1 MKKLLSVFAAA
12 AVLFGFA
19 SCSGDLHDD
28 IAPEQ
33 MYLIGA
39 LSSSSWDKTE
49 PMTTV
54 STGVYT
60 ITTDFLAESEFKLIK
75 VADKGDSSWSAAQD
89 QWGSD
94 GFSSAGGAANFK
106 LGNSA
111 AGKYKITVNIMTN
124 SLEVENANTVI
135 SGTVVPVGAAP
146 VIRGNVVNKDWLC
159 TSMTDEG
166 DGTYTY
172 ITKDSDNKGDQI
184 VILLMT
190 EAEASAGSW
199 PNSRRYG
206 NPDGIKI
213 GEKTALDA
221 VGEKVNGNNN
231 NTTILDFDSGKNY
244 KITVSSD
251 TDHLYCLVEET
262 TEKPAVKLQEA
273 AQLQGS
279 IGNFDLE
286 WKDGVAVVET
296 TLGADY
302 GDNWAYPNVTPNTIS
317 FALLTVKDDWNSP
330 CYKSTTMLVGDETA
344 LKIDTATNNK
354 VVSIEPLT
362 GKKVKLTFTGTETT
376 IKCKAE
382 IVK

>member
-39 LSSSSWDKTE
+39 LSSSTWDKTE

-60 ITTDFLAESEFKLIK
+60 ITTEFLANSEFKLIK
-75 VADKGDSSWSAAQD
+75 VADKGGDSWPAAQD

-94 GFSSAGGAANFK
+94 GFSSTGGAANFK

-111 AGKYKITVNIMTN
+111 AGKYKVTVNIMTN
-124 SLEVENANTVI
+124 SLEVENANTII
-135 SGTVVPVGAAP
+135 SGTIVPVGTAP
-146 VIRGNVVNKDWLC
+146 VIRGNIVDKDWNC
-159 TSMTDEG
+159 TSMNAEG

-190 EAEASAGSW
+190 EAEAQANSW
-199 PNSRRYG
+199 ANSRRYG
-206 NPDGIKI
+206 NPGGIKI

-221 VGEKVNGNNN
+221 IGEKVNGKDN
-231 NTTILDFDSGKNY
+231 NTTIQDFDNSKNY

-251 TDHLYCLVEET
+251 TEHLYCLIEET
-262 TEKPAVKLQEA
+262 TETPAVKLQEA

-296 TLGADY
+296 TLKADY
-302 GDNWAYPNVTPNTIS
+302 TDGWLYPNGTPNTIS
-317 FALLTVKDDWNSP
+317 FGLLTVAGDWNKP
-330 CYKSTTMLVGDETA
+330 CYKATTMLIGEETA
-344 LKIDTATNNK
+344 LKIGGGGNNK
-354 VVSIEPLT
+354 VVSIEPLA
-362 GKKVKLTFTGTETT
+362 GKKIKLTFTGTETT

-382 IVK
+382 IVE

>member
-39 LSSSSWDKTE
+39 LSSSTWDKTE

-60 ITTDFLAESEFKLIK
+60 ITTEFLANSEFKLIK
-75 VADKGDSSWSAAQD
+75 VADKGGDSWPAAQD

-94 GFSSAGGAANFK
+94 GFSSTGGAANFK

-135 SGTVVPVGAAP
+135 SGTIVPVGAAP
-146 VIRGNVVNKDWLC
+146 VIRGTIVDKDWNC
-159 TSMTDEG
+159 TSMNAEG

-190 EAEASAGSW
+190 EAEAQANSW
-199 PNSRRYG
+199 ANSRRYG

-221 VGEKVNGNNN
+221 IGEKVNGKDN
-231 NTTILDFDSGKNY
+231 NTTILDFDDSKNY

-251 TDHLYCLVEET
+251 TEHLYCLVEET
-262 TEKPAVKLQEA
+262 TEKPVVKLKEA
-273 AQLQGS
+273 VQLKGS

-296 TLGADY
+296 TLKSNYTDG
-302 GDNWAYPNVTPNTIS
+302 WLYPNGTPYTIS
-317 FALLTVKDDWNSP
+317 FGLLTVKDNWDKP
-330 CYKSTTMLVGDETA
+330 CYKSTTMLVGDETP

-354 VVSIEPLT
+354 VVSIEPLA
-362 GKKVKLTFTGTETT
+362 GKKVKFTFKGTETT

-382 IVK
+382 IVE

>member
-1 MKKLLSVFAAA
+1 MKKILSVFAAA

-39 LSSSSWDKTE
+39 LSSSTWDKTE

-60 ITTDFLAESEFKLIK
+60 ITTEFLANSEFKLIK
-75 VADKGDSSWSAAQD
+75 VADKGGDSWPAAQD

-94 GFSSAGGAANFK
+94 GFSSKGAAANFK

-135 SGTVVPVGAAP
+135 SGTVVPVGTAP
-146 VIRGNVVNKDWLC
+146 VIRGNIVDKDWNC
-159 TSMTDEG
+159 TSMNAEG

-190 EAEASAGSW
+190 EAEAKANSW
-199 PNSRRYG
+199 ANSRRYG

-213 GEKTALDA
+213 GVKTALDTI
-221 VGEKVNGNNN
+221 GEKVNGNDN
-231 NTTILDFDSGKNY
+231 NTTIIDFDSAKNY

-251 TDHLYCLVEET
+251 AKHLYCLIQET
-262 TEKPAVKLQEA
+262 TEIPAVKLQEA

-279 IGNFDLE
+279 IGNFDLTWE
-286 WKDGVAVVET
+286 NGVAVVEK
-296 TLGADY
+296 TLAADY
-302 GDNWAYPNVTPNTIS
+302 KDGWNNNNPNTIS
-317 FALLTVKDDWNSP
+317 FGLLTVAGNWNKP
-330 CYKSTTMLVGDETA
+330 CYKSTTMLVGDETP

-354 VVSIEPLT
+354 VVSIEPLA
-362 GKKVKLTFTGTETT
+362 GKKVKFTFTGTETT

-382 IVK
+382 IVE

>member
-1 MKKLLSVFAAA
+1 MKKILSVFAAA
-12 AVLFGFA
+12 ALLFGFA
-19 SCSGDLHDD
+19 SCNGDLHDD

-33 MYLIGA
+33 MYIIGA
-39 LSSSSWDKTE
+39 LSSSTWDKTE

-60 ITTDFLAESEFKLIK
+60 ITTEFSAESEFKLIK

-94 GFSSAGGAANFK
+94 GFSSTGGAANFK

-111 AGKYKITVNIMTN
+111 AGKYKVTVNIMTN
-124 SLEVENANTVI
+124 SLEVENANTII
-135 SGTVVPVGAAP
+135 SGTIVPVGAAP
-146 VIRGNVVNKDWLC
+146 VIRGDIVNADWSC
-159 TSMTDEG
+159 TSMNDAG

-190 EAEASAGSW
+190 EAEADAGAW
-199 PNSRRYG
+199 ANSRRFG

-221 VGEKVNGNNN
+221 IGEKVNGSDN
-231 NTTILDFDSGKNY
+231 NTTIIDFDSNKNY

-251 TDHLYCLVEET
+251 TEHLYCLVEET
-262 TEKPAVKLQEA
+262 TEKPVVILQEA

-279 IGNFDLE
+279 IGSFDLT
-286 WKDGVAVVET
+286 WNNGVAVVET
-296 TLGADY
+296 TLKADY
-302 GDNWAYPNVTPNTIS
+302 TDGWLYPNGTPNTIS
-317 FALLTVKDDWNSP
+317 FGLLTVKDDWDSP
-330 CYKSTTMLVGDETA
+330 CYKSTTMLVGDETP

-354 VVSIEPLT
+354 VVSIESLA
-362 GKKVKLTFTGTETT
+362 GKKVKFTFTGTETT

-382 IVK
+382 IVE

>member
-1 MKKLLSVFAAA
+1 MKKILSVFAAA

-39 LSSSSWDKTE
+39 LSSSTWDKTE

-60 ITTDFLAESEFKLIK
+60 ITTEFLANSEFKLIK
-75 VADKGDSSWSAAQD
+75 VADKGGDSWPAAQD

-94 GFSSAGGAANFK
+94 GFSSKGAAANFK

-135 SGTVVPVGAAP
+135 SGTVVPVGTAP
-146 VIRGNVVNKDWLC
+146 VIRGNIVDKDWNC
-159 TSMTDEG
+159 TSMNAEG

-190 EAEASAGSW
+190 EAEAQANSW
-199 PNSRRYG
+199 ANSRRYG

-221 VGEKVNGNNN
+221 IGEKVNGKDN
-231 NTTILDFDSGKNY
+231 NTTIQDFDNSKNY

-251 TDHLYCLVEET
+251 TEHLYCLIEET
-262 TEKPAVKLQEA
+262 TETPAVKLQEA
-273 AQLQGS
+273 AQLKGS
-279 IGNFDLE
+279 IGDVTLTWEN
-286 WKDGVAVVET
+286 GVAVVEK
-296 TLGADY
+296 TLAADY
-302 GDNWAYPNVTPNTIS
+302 KDSWNKDNPNTIS
-317 FALLTVKDDWNSP
+317 FGLLTVADNWNKP
-330 CYKSTTMLVGDETA
+330 CYKATTMLFGDETA
-344 LKIDTATNNK
+344 LKIDSSSTNNK
-354 VVSIEPLT
+354 VVSIEPLA
-362 GKKVKLTFTGTETT
+362 GKKVKLTFTGTEKT

-382 IVK
+382 IVE

>member
-1 MKKLLSVFAAA
+1 MKKILSVFAAA

-39 LSSSSWDKTE
+39 LSSSTWDKTE

-60 ITTDFLAESEFKLIK
+60 ITTEFLANSEFKLIK

-94 GFSSAGGAANFK
+94 GFSSTGGAANFK

-135 SGTVVPVGAAP
+135 SGTIVPVGAAP
-146 VIRGNVVNKDWLC
+146 VIRGNIVNGNWDC

-190 EAEASAGSW
+190 EAEAEANSW
-199 PNSRRYG
+199 ANSRRYG

-221 VGEKVNGNNN
+221 IGEKVNGKDN
-231 NTTILDFDSGKNY
+231 NTTIQDFDNSKNY

-251 TDHLYCLVEET
+251 TEHLYCLIEET
-262 TEKPAVKLQEA
+262 TETPAVKLQEA

-279 IGNFDLE
+279 IGKFDLE
-286 WKDGVAVVET
+286 WNNGVAVVEK
-296 TLGADY
+296 TLDTNYKDGWNK
-302 GDNWAYPNVTPNTIS
+302 DNLHTIS
-317 FALLTVKDDWNSP
+317 FALLTVKADWNSP

-354 VVSIEPLT
+354 VVSIEPLA
-362 GKKVKLTFTGTETT
+362 GKKVKFTFTGTETT

-382 IVK
+382 IVE

>member
-1 MKKLLSVFAAA
+1 MKKILSVFAAA

-19 SCSGDLHDD
+19 SCNGDLHDD

-33 MYLIGA
+33 MYIIGA
-39 LSSSSWDKTE
+39 LSSSTWDKTE

-60 ITTDFLAESEFKLIK
+60 ITTEFSAESEFKLIK

-94 GFSSAGGAANFK
+94 GFSSTGGAANFK

-111 AGKYKITVNIMTN
+111 AGKYKVTVNIMTN
-124 SLEVENANTVI
+124 SLEVENANTII
-135 SGTVVPVGAAP
+135 SGTIVPVGTAP
-146 VIRGNVVNKDWLC
+146 VIRGNIVDKDWNC
-159 TSMTDEG
+159 TSMNAEG

-190 EAEASAGSW
+190 EAEADSGAW
-199 PNSRRYG
+199 ANSRRFG
-206 NPDGIKI
+206 NPNGIKI

-221 VGEKVNGNNN
+221 IGEKVNGKDN
-231 NTTILDFDSGKNY
+231 NTTIQDFDSNKNY

-251 TDHLYCLVEET
+251 TEHLYCLVEET
-262 TEKPAVKLQEA
+262 TEKPVVKLQEA
-273 AQLQGS
+273 AQLQCALG
-279 IGNFDLE
+279 GFDLTWE
-286 WKDGVAVVET
+286 NGVAVFET
-296 TLGADY
+296 TLKANYTDGWNDS
-302 GDNWAYPNVTPNTIS
+302 NPNTFS
-317 FALLTVKDDWNSP
+317 FALLTVADKWDKP
-330 CYKSTTMLVGDETA
+330 CYKSTTMLVGDETP

-354 VVSIEPLT
+354 VVSIEPLA
-362 GKKVKLTFTGTETT
+362 GKKVKFTFTGTETT

-382 IVK
+382 IVE

>member
-1 MKKLLSVFAAA
+1 MKKILSVFAAA

-39 LSSSSWDKTE
+39 LSSSTWDKTE

-60 ITTDFLAESEFKLIK
+60 ITTEFLANSEFKLIK

-94 GFSSAGGAANFK
+94 GFSSTGGAANFK

-135 SGTVVPVGAAP
+135 SGTIVPVGAAP
-146 VIRGNVVNKDWLC
+146 VIRGNIVNGNWDC

-190 EAEASAGSW
+190 EAEAEANSW
-199 PNSRRYG
+199 ANSRRYG

-221 VGEKVNGNNN
+221 IGEKVNGKDN
-231 NTTILDFDSGKNY
+231 NTTIQDFDNSKNY

-251 TDHLYCLVEET
+251 TEHLYCLIEET
-262 TEKPAVKLQEA
+262 TETPAVKLQEA

-286 WKDGVAVVET
+286 WNNGVAVVEK
-296 TLGADY
+296 TLDTNYKDGWNK
-302 GDNWAYPNVTPNTIS
+302 DNLHTIS
-317 FALLTVKDDWNSP
+317 FALLTVKADWNSP

-354 VVSIEPLT
+354 VVSIEPLA
-362 GKKVKLTFTGTETT
+362 GKKVKFTFTGTETT

-382 IVK
+382 IVE